1 MNLNNPNNP
10 MNSTV
15 SFPNK
20 EGMLITYFKTKK
32 DQNLSRLLITFRGR

>member
-15 SFPNK
+15 PFPNK

-32 DQNLSRLLITFRGR
+32 GSEFIEAV